1 MKRKILLGI
10 CGILAFLLLLSLPFF
25 LFVLSLR
32 GLSENTVVK
41 TLDSPSGTYFAQ
53 VTDSDHGAM
62 GGATIV
68 KVYKSQAFL
77 GWHKKV
83 ARVYSGKYGEHLD
96 MEIYW
101 KDDHCLVINGKE
113 YPIK

>member
-1 MKRKILLGI
+1 MKKTVLLWS
-10 CGILAFLLLLSLPFF
+10 CVALLLLLLPFV

-32 GLSENTVVK
+32 GLSQNTVVQ
-41 TLDSPSGTYFAQ
+41 TLDSPNGTYFAQ
-53 VTDSDHGAM
+53 VIDSDQGAM

-68 KVYKSQAFL
+68 EVYQSNSFL
-77 GWHKKV
+77 GRHKKV
-83 ARVYSGKYGEHLD
+83 DRVYTGRYGEYKT

-101 KDDHCLVINGKE
+101 KDDTCLVINGTE